1 MKSSAK
7 TFARNEQARALR
19 ARAAN
24 ANVPIRVDTRPKTVK
39 SKKGKGSYCRDAT
52 SISARVDAE
61 SPLDTE
67 PRGAGSTGP
76 ATSKSCLS

>member
-7 TFARNEQARALR
+7 TSARNEQARALR

-52 SISARVDAE
+52 SISSRVDAE
-61 SPLDTE
+61 S
-67 PRGAGSTGP
+67 RR
-76 ATSKSCLS
+76 